1 MSVLVRAVVFL
12 RWIVL
17 DVYLV
22 GFILLETIYLR
33 YRVRRDCTCK
43 RWIACSPMLFWRGG
57 VGRRREVRTLVV
69 ALLLYGASI
78 GQVKYTVSQENA
90 DCWLD
95 RRSAKLIDF
104 MDDIPG
110 RRRVE

>member
-1 MSVLVRAVVFL
+1 MQEVDCLLTYVILAGWSWEEEGGEDFGCGIVVVR
-12 RWIVL
+12 
-17 DVYLV
+17 
-22 GFILLETIYLR
+22 
-33 YRVRRDCTCK
+33 
-43 RWIACSPMLFWRGG
+43 
-57 VGRRREVRTLVV
+57 
-69 ALLLYGASI
+69 ASI
-78 GQVKYTVSQENA
+78 GQVNYTVSQENA